1 MQAVQLDALG
11 RERRR
16 LWIRGMQK
24 VQGRWVF
31 KDLEVETP
39 GTGHR
44 TRLHF
49 DGVSFPDA
57 APPPAR

>member
-1 MQAVQLDALG
+1 MQAVQLDAAG

-16 LWIRGMQK
+16 LWVRAVQK
-24 VQGRWVF
+24 IGGRWVF
-31 KDLEVETP
+31 KDLEVETK

-49 DGVSFPDA
+49 DDVSFPDS
-57 APPPAR
+57 PPAAD